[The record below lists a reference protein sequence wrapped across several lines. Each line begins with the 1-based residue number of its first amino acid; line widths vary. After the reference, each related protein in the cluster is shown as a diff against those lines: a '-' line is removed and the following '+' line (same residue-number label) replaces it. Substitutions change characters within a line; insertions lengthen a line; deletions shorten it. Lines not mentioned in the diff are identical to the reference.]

1 MNKKITKI
9 VLILVLVL
17 IAAVFIILLIPK
29 TEEDNGKMN
38 IVVTTF
44 SSYDFVKHI
53 VGDKA
58 NVIFLLGPGVDSH
71 SYEPSVKEIEKIRK
85 ADMFIY
91 IGGEM
96 EKWTDGVLK
105 TDVIGDNTRII
116 KISESVETI
125 DEQEVD
131 GAEEEEEDVEGAFDE
146 HIWTSP
152 ANAIKMMEYL
162 NEAICKMD
170 EENREFYTKNTNEY
184 NTQIKDVQ
192 AKIQN
197 IVDHRVRNRLVFA
210 DKMPMQY
217 FLNEYGLTAS
227 AAFSGCSTETEPGQQ
242 TVLYLIN
249 KVKEEQIP
257 VVLYIEL
264 GTGQMA
270 SSIAHEAGAEVMQ
283 IQTLHNISKTDFDN
297 GETYVSLMTRN
308 IEVLKKALQ

>member
-1 MNKKITKI
+1 
-9 VLILVLVL
+9 
-17 IAAVFIILLIPK
+17 
-29 TEEDNGKMN
+29 
-38 IVVTTF
+38 
-44 SSYDFVKHI
+44 
-53 VGDKA
+53 
-58 NVIFLLGPGVDSH
+58 
-71 SYEPSVKEIEKIRK
+71 
-85 ADMFIY
+85 MFIY